1 MDDMDSGVQPQYDLS
16 VLENE
21 PTYIAEL
28 FRQYSIGRE
37 YCIPCIVTEYDA
49 TTHRADVQ
57 PLANH
62 TRDNGREIVDS
73 KRPVVKGVPVR
84 TFAHGGFA
92 ISAPLFKGDTG
103 YLVAVDR
110 NCATIIEG
118 NSTTLYGDDAKSEK
132 NKGCGIPDDCSL
144 TGFVNGFFV
153 PCSWASAEQDEN
165 ESGNL
170 VIKGIGKSASD
181 SKWQR
186 IILSNN
192 GKIVI
197 EVDGRKLTIG
207 PEGIV
212 FEGETERKFL
222 IVTDIRYDISS
233 HQIQAKKLPAEKCGN
248 IIVNVGEEGDWEMV
262 EGGQAVAV
270 ED

>member
-1 MDDMDSGVQPQYDLS
+1 MDSGVQPQYDLS

-37 YCIPCIVTEYDA
+37 YCIPCIAIEYDA

-62 TRDNGREIVDS
+62 TRDNGKEIVDS

-84 TFAHGGFA
+84 IFAHGGFA
-92 ISAPLFKGDTG
+92 ISAPLFRGDTG

-110 NCATIIEG
+110 NCTTIIED
-118 NSTTLYGDDAKSEK
+118 NSTTLYGDDAKNDK

-144 TGFVNGFFV
+144 TSFVNGFFV

-170 VIKGIGKSASD
+170 VIKGIGKSAND

-186 IILSNN
+186 IILSND
-192 GKIVI
+192 GKIVV
-197 EVDGRKLTIG
+197 EVNGRKLTIDENG
-207 PEGIV
+207 VTFYGKTEGKLSFI
-212 FEGETERKFL
+212 
-222 IVTDIRYDISS
+222 TDIRYDVGS
-233 HQIQAKKLPAEKCGN
+233 HQIQARRIEAEKSGN
-248 IIVNVGEEGDWEMV
+248 IIVNVGSESGWEV
-262 EGGQAVAV
+262 IEGGQAVVA
-270 ED
+270 E

>member
-1 MDDMDSGVQPQYDLS
+1 MDSGVVRQYNIAKMES
-16 VLENE
+16 E
-21 PTYIAEL
+21 PTYIGEL
-28 FRQYSIGRE
+28 FHQMDIARE
-37 YCIPCIVTEYDA
+37 YCLPCIVTAYDA
-49 TTHRADVQ
+49 SKNAVDVK

-62 TRDNGREIVDS
+62 TRDNGREIEEIG
-73 KRPVVKGVPVR
+73 RPELKGIPLLR
-84 TFAHGGFA
+84 FAHGGFR
-92 ISAPLFKGDTG
+92 ISSPLFVGDTG
-103 YLVAVDR
+103 YVIAGDR
-110 NCATIIEG
+110 SCRKIIEG
-118 NSTTLYGDDAKSEK
+118 NSTELYSDDAGGEK
-132 NKGCGIPDDCSL
+132 NKGAGKPDDCSL
-144 TGFVNGFFV
+144 TKFYNGFFV
-153 PCSWASAEQDEN
+153 PCSWASS
-165 ESGNL
+165 ESASGSL
-170 VIKGIGKSASD
+170 VIEGIGKAKD
-181 SKWQR
+181 DKKWQR
-186 IILSNN
+186 IELSND